1 MGGAPVA
8 VAGIDGAERAR
19 VRRRRVAMLLA
30 FGAVPLCLRLWA
42 IDHGD
47 GGSYVPDAHV
57 VRQALG
63 MARDRDLVP
72 PVGKYSTYPNLI
84 PYLLL
89 PIYLAQYLLGLVSGA
104 WSDASGYAEAAA
116 KDPALVAVPARVLV
130 ALVSAGSGWVAF
142 RAARAAGLG
151 AGAWIAGWLAGT
163 SLLAVHYATHERP
176 WAFVAF
182 FALLASWAAIEH
194 ARGGGWKALCW
205 CGAAAGAAFASH
217 QAGLGVLLAPF
228 GAWLLSPRPWRGA
241 LAARVVEGCAAVLCF
256 ALVGVVVGH
265 PYLLVHGSTPQD
277 AVVGGAQLA
286 QLDAVSVGG
295 MPVVF
300 GVRWESA
307 ARLGHAAL
315 GYDPVLVSLLVPGLL
330 CAFFVRNLRGV
341 ALFVLGWLCFFLV
354 NQSDHVRYLLPGLAA
369 GCLPAAACAEALW
382 RRPWAR
388 GVLVVL
394 LCAPLVQAARFA
406 CILGREDTRVE
417 GARVAATGEGLLLVD
432 RYGPELPLDRESLLL
447 LRDLRRSRGED
458 LRLREAARLARLE
471 SGAESGGVRA
481 VRIEELLDGDER
493 SGAISVKRGL
503 ESRGATPEQLLR
515 AIGARRVL
523 EVRREADLPGGRDE
537 GHLYAHLWR
546 DGREVARVD
555 PARAGVEPREMRLPT
570 EMEFPLVA
578 LWQVWRPG
586 PRLRLVE
593 MP

>member
-1 MGGAPVA
+1 MGEAPFA
-8 VAGIDGAERAR
+8 DAGFDGAERAR
-19 VRRRRVAMLLA
+19 ARRRRVAMLLL
-30 FGAVPLCLRLWA
+30 FGAAPLLLRLWA

-63 MARDRDLVP
+63 MARDQDLVP

-89 PIYLAQYLLGLVSGA
+89 PIYVAQYLLGVLSGA

-116 KDPALVAVPARVLV
+116 KDPTLVAIPARVLV
-130 ALVSAGSGWVAF
+130 ALVSSASGWVAF

-163 SLLAVHYATHERP
+163 SLLAVQYATHERP

-228 GAWLLSPRPWRGA
+228 GAWLCSPRPWRGA
-241 LAARVVEGCAAVLCF
+241 LGARVAEGAAAVLAF
-256 ALVGVVVGH
+256 ALVGILVGH

-286 QLDAVSVGG
+286 ELDAVSVGG
-295 MPVVF
+295 MPVVL
-300 GVRWESA
+300 GVRWESV
-307 ARLGHAAL
+307 ARLSEAAL
-315 GYDPVLVSLLVPGLL
+315 GYDPLLVLLLVPGLWFSWRVV
-330 CAFFVRNLRGV
+330 ALRGV

-354 NQSDHVRYLLPGLAA
+354 NHSDHVRYLLPGLAA
-369 GCLPAAACAEALW
+369 GCLPAAACAQALW
-382 RRPWAR
+382 TRPATR
-388 GVLVVL
+388 FALVAL
-394 LCAPLVQAARFA
+394 LCLPLVQAARFA
-406 CILGREDTRVE
+406 CVLGGTDTRVE
-417 GARVAATGEGLLLVD
+417 GARLAATGEGLLVVD

-447 LRDLRRSRGED
+447 LRELRRSRGED
-458 LRLREAARLARLE
+458 LRLREASRLARLE
-471 SGAESGGVRA
+471 AGLEAGGVRA

-493 SGAISVKRGL
+493 TGAIAIKRGL
-503 ESRGATPEQLLR
+503 EARGATPAELF
-515 AIGARRVL
+515 ASIGARRVL

-537 GHLYAHLWR
+537 GHLYAHLWS
-546 DGREVARVD
+546 DARELARVD
-555 PARAGVEPREMRLPT
+555 PSRAGSAPREMRLPT

-578 LWQVWRPG
+578 LWQVERPG
-586 PRLRLVE
+586 PLLRLVE
-593 MP
+593 LP

>member
-1 MGGAPVA
+1 MGEASVA
-8 VAGIDGAERAR
+8 DAGFDGAERAR
-19 VRRRRVAMLLA
+19 ARRRRVAMLVVL
-30 FGAVPLCLRLWA
+30 GVVPLALRLWA

-116 KDPALVAVPARVLV
+116 KDPTLVALPARVLV
-130 ALVSAGSGWVAF
+130 AVVSAASGWVAF

-151 AGAWIAGWLAGT
+151 VGAWIAGWLAGT

-182 FALLASWAAIEH
+182 FALLASWAAIAH
-194 ARGGGWKALCW
+194 ARGGGWRALCW

-217 QAGLGVLLAPF
+217 QAGLGVLLAPL
-228 GAWLLSPRPWRGA
+228 GAWLCSPRPWRGA
-241 LAARVVEGCAAVLCF
+241 LVARVVEGCAAVACF
-256 ALVGVVVGH
+256 ALVGILVGH
-265 PYLLVHGSTPQD
+265 PYLLVHGPTPQD

-315 GYDPVLVSLLVPGLL
+315 GYDPLLVVLLVPGLWFAWRL
-330 CAFFVRNLRGV
+330 RALRGV

-382 RRPWAR
+382 RRRPAR
-388 GVLVVL
+388 VVL
-394 LCAPLVQAARFA
+394 AMLLFVPLAQAARFA
-406 CILGREDTRVE
+406 WLLGGRDTRVE
-417 GARVAATGEGLLLVD
+417 GARLAQEGEGLLLVD

-447 LRDLRRSRGED
+447 LGELRRARGED

-493 SGAISVKRGL
+493 TGAISVKRGL
-503 ESRGATPEQLLR
+503 EPRGATPEQLLR
-515 AIGARRVL
+515 VIGARRVL
-523 EVRREADLPGGRDE
+523 EVRRAADLSGGRDA

-546 DGREVARVD
+546 DARELSRVD
-555 PARAGVEPREMRLPT
+555 PARAGAEPREMRLPT
-570 EMEFPLVA
+570 EMEFPLFA
-578 LWQVWRPG
+578 LWQVERPG
-586 PRLRLVE
+586 PRLRLVQL
-593 MP
+593 P